1 MPDEIGA
8 IEPQHK
14 KNKLLIGI
22 AVLVIVILAGGWY
35 ARSFAAPYFIEKARI
50 AVNNKDAATA
60 TKNLN
65 IALALDSQ
73 NPVAY
78 AYRGHIALGLDSA
91 NPESDTP
98 FPNADFAKAID
109 NYEKALSLGL
119 ASAKN
124 RGVYKQTLEFAGYSY
139 WGQKEYDKAVGK
151 YLEQIKEFPNDSFWA
166 RNLVAE
172 DYFARSNK
180 PQEALEILVLAPNS
194 SDASK
199 RFLGNTYT
207 LLTRLSLYFGNP
219 ADTKRY
225 AALAL
230 ENSADKNSLSAALAY
245 LSLAIQFA
253 KERDLPK
260 ALAEYRKAEAIDE
273 GNTRCTLASI
283 YVFGGDTT
291 KAIQV
296 GKEKLA
302 AAGSPI
308 NYPNS
313 ICIEALAR
321 SYIAKK
327 NPAEAKKYLEQYMD
341 VTGTFKDK
349 NIYVMRN
356 QAEFETLLPSF

>member
-14 KNKLLIGI
+14 KNKWLLGI

-35 ARSFAAPYFIEKARI
+35 ARSFAAPYFIEKAKT
-50 AVNNKDAATA
+50 ALNNKDAATA

-78 AYRGHIALGLDSA
+78 AYLGHIALGLDSA
-91 NPESDTP
+91 TPENDTP

-139 WGQKEYDKAVGK
+139 WGQKEYDNAVGK

-207 LLTRLSLYFGNP
+207 LLTRLSSFFNNP
-219 ADTKRY
+219 PDVERY
-225 AALAL
+225 AALAI
-230 ENSADKNSLSAALAY
+230 ENSKNNKTNTQIAY
-245 LSLAIQFA
+245 LNRAAQLAKA
-253 KERDLPK
+253 KD
-260 ALAEYRKAEAIDE
+260 LAEALVEYKKAEAIHKDSSV
-273 GNTRCTLASI
+273 CTLANI
-283 YVFGGDTT
+283 YFFNADYT
-291 KAIQV
+291 KAIETA
-296 GKEKLA
+296 KEKIASA
-302 AAGSPI
+302 A
-308 NYPNS
+308 NFDYPSS
-313 ICIEALAR
+313 ICIEVLAR
-321 SYIAKK
+321 SYLVKK
-327 NPAEAKKYLEQYMD
+327 NLVEAKKYLQQYMN
-341 VTGTFKDK
+341 VTGAFKDK
-349 NIYVMRN
+349 NIYVMRSR
-356 QAEFETLLPSF
+356 AEFAVMLKSL